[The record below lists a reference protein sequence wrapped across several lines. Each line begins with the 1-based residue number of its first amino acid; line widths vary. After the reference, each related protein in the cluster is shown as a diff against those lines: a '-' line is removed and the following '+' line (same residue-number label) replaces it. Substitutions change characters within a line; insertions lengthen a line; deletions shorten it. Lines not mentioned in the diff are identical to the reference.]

1 MSFATHLR
9 PHLFTPLSALSCFGT
24 RPARRAC
31 LAALLALGTVGIP
44 TPASSQADV
53 PHGTRVRVRHAGG
66 RPMVGTLLVISGDS
80 VRVRTVE
87 AGDVAL
93 PAGSVIALDRSL
105 GRGRRFWRNFGL
117 TAMGI
122 AASGGILGAVTY
134 EPCESTGFL
143 SCLMAPDSHGDAFL
157 YGAAFGSVIG
167 IPVGALVGYAVESER
182 WAPVEGFG
190 DTKRRVSVRPIF
202 GRRIG
207 ISATYAFGRHPQR

>member
-1 MSFATHLR
+1 MSFTTHLR
-9 PHLFTPLSALSCFGT
+9 AHLITPPSAVSCFGT
-24 RPARRAC
+24 QPARRAC
-31 LAALLALGTVGIP
+31 LAALLALGTMGIP

-53 PHGTRVRVRHAGG
+53 PHGTRVRVRHVGG
-66 RPMVGTLLVISGDS
+66 RPMVGTLVGISSDS

-105 GRGRRFWRNFGL
+105 GRERRFWRNFGL
-117 TAMGI
+117 TAVAI

-143 SCLMAPDSHGDAFL
+143 SCLMVPESHGEAFL

-190 DTKRRVSVRPIF
+190 ERRVSVRPIV

-207 ISATYAFGRHPQR
+207 VSATYAVGRRPQR